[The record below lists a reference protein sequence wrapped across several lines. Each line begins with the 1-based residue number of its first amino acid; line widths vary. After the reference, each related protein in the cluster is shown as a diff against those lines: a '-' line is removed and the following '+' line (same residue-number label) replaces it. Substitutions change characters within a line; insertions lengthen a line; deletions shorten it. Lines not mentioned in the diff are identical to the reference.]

1 MSYSRSSATAPVGSQ
16 TLSRGLTALEVLAAH
31 DRPMSLN
38 DLADELGV
46 HRSNAYRVLRT
57 LEEHRLV
64 LRDGEGLIRLGPR
77 LTVLAR
83 GVAPG
88 LNTAAAKP
96 MAELANSV
104 GMTAFLTMLDGSE
117 VITIH
122 SAEPTN
128 VDVAVARRPGTRHSI
143 LVGAPGH
150 ALEALLTADE
160 RRELL
165 GDDALTPQARD
176 AQRMGYALS
185 DNEVIGGVS
194 AIAVPVLVAGEPPAA
209 LALAHFAPIAD
220 AEALAGQLLLTARRI
235 TQNHH

>member
-1 MSYSRSSATAPVGSQ
+1 MAHTRSAANAPVGSQ
-16 TLSRGLTALEVLAAH
+16 TLSRGLTALEILAAH

-38 DLADELGV
+38 ELAEALEV

-88 LNTAAAKP
+88 LSTAAAKP
-96 MAELANSV
+96 VADLANAA
-104 GMTAFLTMLDGSE
+104 GMTAFLTVLDE
-117 VITIH
+117 ADVITIH

-150 ALEALLTADE
+150 ALEALLTRE
-160 RRELL
+160 RRLELL
-165 GDDALTPQARD
+165 GTETLSEQAQLATAR
-176 AQRMGYALS
+176 GYAVS
-185 DNEVIGGVS
+185 ESEVMGGVS
-194 AIAVPVLVAGEPPAA
+194 AIAVPVHIAGEPPAA
-209 LALAHFAPIAD
+209 LALAHFAPIRD
-220 AEALAGQLLLTARRI
+220 SEALAGQLLLAASRI
-235 TQNHH
+235 TQSYH